1 MLALRLTTR
10 PLWVQIALALAYAI
24 PFFVLGTIT
33 HNGPLDGLIGGM
45 LGLYI
50 CSQPARN
57 TIDVLFANRFAARQ
71 IWSTGRGRGWLALN
85 GLVLLAG
92 AAVITLGMVSLIAV

>member
-10 PLWVQIALALAYAI
+10 ALWVQIVLALAYAAV
-24 PFFVLGTIT
+24 FFALGSIT
-33 HNGPLDGLIGGM
+33 NNGTLDGLIGGM

-50 CSQPARN
+50 CTYPARN
-57 TIDVLFANRFAARQ
+57 MIDVLFANRFAARQ
-71 IWSTGRGRGWLALN
+71 IWSTGRGRRWVALN

-92 AAVITLGMVSLIAV
+92 SVVITLGMVSLIQV